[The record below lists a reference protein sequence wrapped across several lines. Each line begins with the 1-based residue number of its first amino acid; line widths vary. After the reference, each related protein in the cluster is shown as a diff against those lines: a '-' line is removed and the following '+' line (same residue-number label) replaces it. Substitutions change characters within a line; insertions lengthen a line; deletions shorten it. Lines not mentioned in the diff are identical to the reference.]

1 MNIYIFTTHQSRYF
15 FFLNTSVMYIYIYI
29 YSCVLHG
36 RYIRIHERMH
46 LRDYRSQYFS
56 HTRVRNIRTRDPLF
70 FLSPLKNVYAVC
82 GTIVDRSRTSVD
94 PFL

>member
-29 YSCVLHG
+29 RVCYTVG
-36 RYIRIHERMH
+36 IYAFMNVH

-56 HTRVRNIRTRDPLF
+56 HTRVRNIRTQDPFF